1 LELNSNEYKLSSF
14 IGVALAIILLS
25 NVLVYPVK
33 IAFSS
38 PQQIDLVQQK
48 KEQITLRAI
57 LTNLGD
63 PIRWNALIQPAL
75 QELRNRH
82 PNLDIQI
89 AIDANNLYNNT
100 RMKLINVLSNQ
111 SGPSIDLVS
120 VDQIWLGEFAKKG
133 LVTNL
138 TDRTQ
143 KWGHLSDWYQSNLD
157 GSLYNK
163 SIYGI
168 CAWTDIRGIWYWK
181 DLLNEA
187 GINSSSL
194 ETWQGYIESAKKLNN
209 ALKNRD
215 IQGTILFDAA
225 LSPDLWYPYLWMLG
239 GNIIELKGGH
249 PTKGAYWFPA
259 YNSTEGVRA
268 MEFIKEQA
276 NAGIKPE
283 NGDLKNLD
291 EEFAQKRFAIYL
303 GGQWIP
309 HWFPPAEQKVSNFEK
324 KIGFI
329 PMFPVPNKGNQ
340 TLTMMGGWVLSIP
353 TVSENKEL
361 AWELI
366 TIMLEPRILAPWLAE
381 YLYLPTQKS
390 IGEGNYSKL
399 FEQTLPYSQQM
410 LSLIEFGRGRPTIPE
425 YPSIAGDIRQAIN
438 EVQYGIKEPKQAL
451 DDAAVKSA
459 KTLGW

>member
-1 LELNSNEYKLSSF
+1 LELNPNGYKLSSF
-14 IGVALAIILLS
+14 IGVALAIILFS
-25 NVLVYPVK
+25 NLLVYPVK

-38 PQQIDLVQQK
+38 SQQTDLIQQK

-63 PIRWNALIQPAL
+63 PSRWNALIQPAL

-100 RMKLINVLSNQ
+100 RMKLINALSNQ

-168 CAWTDIRGIWYWK
+168 WAWTDVRGIWYWK

-209 ALKNRD
+209 ALKNRE

-259 YNSTEGVRA
+259 YNGTEGVRA

>member
-1 LELNSNEYKLSSF
+1 
-14 IGVALAIILLS
+14 
-25 NVLVYPVK
+25 
-33 IAFSS
+33 
-38 PQQIDLVQQK
+38 
-48 KEQITLRAI
+48 
-57 LTNLGD
+57 
-63 PIRWNALIQPAL
+63 
-75 QELRNRH
+75 
-82 PNLDIQI
+82 
-89 AIDANNLYNNT
+89 
-100 RMKLINVLSNQ
+100 MKLINALSNQ
-111 SGPSIDLVS
+111 SGPHIDLVS

-138 TDRTQ
+138 TDRAQ

-157 GSLYNK
+157 GSLYNNT
-163 SIYGI
+163 IYGI
-168 CAWTDIRGIWYWK
+168 WAWTDVRGIWYWK

-209 ALKNRD
+209 ALKDRE

-259 YNSTEGVRA
+259 YNGTEGVRA
-268 MEFIKEQA
+268 MQFIKERA

-291 EEFAQKRFAIYL
+291 QEFALKR
-303 GGQWIP
+303 
-309 HWFPPAEQKVSNFEK
+309 
-324 KIGFI
+324 
-329 PMFPVPNKGNQ
+329 
-340 TLTMMGGWVLSIP
+340 
-353 TVSENKEL
+353 
-361 AWELI
+361 
-366 TIMLEPRILAPWLAE
+366 LAE
-381 YLYLPTQKS
+381 YLYLPTQKT
-390 IGEGNYSKL
+390 IGEGNYSNL
-399 FEQTLPYSQQM
+399 FERTLPYSQEM
-410 LSLIEFGRGRPTIPE
+410 LSLIQFGHGRPTIPE
-425 YPSIAGDIRQAIN
+425 YPSIAEHIRQAIN

>member
-1 LELNSNEYKLSSF
+1 MKLNSNECKLSSF
-14 IGVALAIILLS
+14 IGVALAVILLS
-25 NVLVYPVK
+25 NILVYPAN

-38 PQQIDLVQQK
+38 PQQTDLVKQK

-63 PIRWNALIQPAL
+63 PIRWNALLQPAL

-100 RMKLINVLSNQ
+100 RMKLIDALSNQ

-120 VDQIWLGEFAKKG
+120 VDQIWLGEFAKKR

-168 CAWTDIRGIWYWK
+168 WAWTDVRGIWYWK

-209 ALKNRD
+209 ALKSRE

-259 YNSTEGVRA
+259 YNGTEGVRA
-268 MEFIKEQA
+268 MQFIKEQA

-283 NGDLKNLD
+283 NGDIKNLD

-381 YLYLPTQKS
+381 YLYLPTQKP

-399 FEQTLPYSQQM
+399 FEQKLPYSQQM

>member
-168 CAWTDIRGIWYWK
+168 WAWTDVRGIWYWK

-329 PMFPVPNKGNQ
+329 PMFPIPNKGNQ